1 MAFSGKMWLIILKL
15 KKIFLRGGG
24 VLEGSLM
31 GRNLPGGNVPGGD
44 FPRTISFIA
53 NNFYITKMF

>member
-1 MAFSGKMWLIILKL
+1 MAYNIKI
-15 KKIFLRGGG
+15 KKNFPEGGGGGGG

-53 NNFYITKMF
+53 NNFYITKVF

>member
-1 MAFSGKMWLIILKL
+1 MAYNIKI
-15 KKIFLRGGG
+15 KKNFPEGGGG

-53 NNFYITKMF
+53 NNFYITKVF